1 LAAKNKGGE
10 PVMWEYTYVEEGDIK
25 KAVERLNE
33 LGKQGWEAF
42 GYSQVLAS
50 MGRNKHCILLKR
62 QK

>member
-1 LAAKNKGGE
+1 
-10 PVMWEYTYVEEGDIK
+10 MWEYTYVEEGDIK